1 MSPERNACPWKADLL
16 MYLASKNTL
25 FPRDLQG
32 RKASCTFFYAI
43 SSHFIWLFFSFDIEG
58 FVTGFGN
65 PDWRRTHDP
74 ASRTAPAVRALVQ
87 AGATC
92 VAKTHMDE
100 MAYRY

>member
-1 MSPERNACPWKADLL
+1 MGAWSFIPFLIFNVVV
-16 MYLASKNTL
+16 
-25 FPRDLQG
+25 
-32 RKASCTFFYAI
+32 FFR
-43 SSHFIWLFFSFDIEG
+43 FDIEG
-58 FVTGFGN
+58 FTTGFGN
-65 PDWRRTHDP
+65 PDWLRTHDP